1 MFDWDDALNS
11 WPATPHTPPQFPGL
25 VNTGTTDNQHY
36 PRPWTQVVSTRSGP
50 PQHRHRLSPSSSP
63 VYCSSGTKN
72 CLRFCGPPCGHS
84 LVLTSVSVFLPPP
97 VPGADQSPHGGVDG
111 GGSSLVGGG
120 DRLSVG
126 LGDLSPVGDVVG
138 GVLRVGWI
146 GTGITDWT
154 LPKRLG
160 SSAVTLRA
168 SLSGTFLHRRKDVV
182 NQCSEFAVRCLLGR
196 IANQRYGARLFPWT
210 SGALGGMGL
219 GCDWS
224 QGSGGWGW
232 GGGGQRLRRRQ
243 GWCRQGMMGQLPP
256 LPIVL

>member
-1 MFDWDDALNS
+1 MTRVSQPSAWGRS
-11 WPATPHTPPQFPGL
+11 E
-25 VNTGTTDNQHY
+25 
-36 PRPWTQVVSTRSGP
+36 STRRGWWRGVFS
-50 PQHRHRLSPSSSP
+50 LS
-63 VYCSSGTKN
+63 
-72 CLRFCGPPCGHS
+72 
-84 LVLTSVSVFLPPP
+84 
-97 VPGADQSPHGGVDG
+97 
-111 GGSSLVGGG
+111 GG

-126 LGDLSPVGDVVG
+126 LGDLSPAGDVVG

-168 SLSGTFLHRRKDVV
+168 SLSGTFLQRRKDVV

-196 IANQRYGARLFPWT
+196 IAYQRYGARLFPWT

-224 QGSGGWGW
+224 QGSRA
-232 GGGGQRLRRRQ
+232 GGGGGGGNASDVGRDDVGRGWWDSLLPSPSPFKTKKRRFKQTGNEVQELCESRGGSPGFPVPNSPCGLCGRTATFNNQ
-243 GWCRQGMMGQLPP
+243 ADSDRNGTALIWSG
-256 LPIVL
+256 